1 MRKLV
6 LISVMTS
13 LLVAVGVLGIMVA
26 VAYYYS
32 PPTPAWFTGSTEDK
46 VGKLALIQPSY
57 ADLMLWT
64 GIRLNELFVAGT
76 SGKWAYAKHQATKI
90 QETLGKAAIVDPTKR
105 EGINGLLSAN
115 YPGLIEATESRNP
128 EHFKAAFSRLYASC
142 NTCHFS
148 HAVPF
153 APLVPTTSISPV
165 TSGSAELWQDIQKSL
180 RQEEGK
186 KLQPQPTKK

>member
-6 LISVMTS
+6 LVSVMTS
-13 LLVAVGVLGIMVA
+13 LLVVGGILSIMVA
-26 VAYYYS
+26 VGYYYG

-46 VGKLALIQPSY
+46 VGKLGLIQPSY

-76 SGKWAYAKHQATKI
+76 TGKWAYAKHQAIKI
-90 QETLGKAAIVDPTKR
+90 QETLEKAAIVDPTKR

-115 YPGLIEATESRNP
+115 YPGIIEATESANS
-128 EHFKAAFSRLYASC
+128 EHFKAAFSRFYASC
-142 NTCHFS
+142 TTCHFS

-165 TSGSAELWQDIQKSL
+165 TSGSAGLWQEIQKSL
-180 RQEEGK
+180 RKEEEK
-186 KLQPQPTKK
+186 KLQPEPTKK

>member
-6 LISVMTS
+6 LISVITS
-13 LLVAVGVLGIMVA
+13 VLVAGGILGIMVA
-26 VAYYYS
+26 VGYYYS

-46 VGKLALIQPSY
+46 VGKLGLIQPSY

-76 SGKWAYAKHQATKI
+76 SGKWAYAKHQAIKI
-90 QETLGKAAIVDPTKR
+90 QETLEKAAIVDPTKR

-115 YPGLIEATESRNP
+115 YPGIIEATEARNP
-128 EHFKAAFSRLYASC
+128 EHFKAAFSRLYGSC
-142 NTCHFS
+142 TTCHFN
-148 HAVPF
+148 HQVPF

-165 TSGSAELWQDIQKSL
+165 TSGSAALWQEIQKSL
-180 RQEEGK
+180 RQEEEK
-186 KLQPQPTKK
+186 KLQQEQKK

>member
-13 LLVAVGVLGIMVA
+13 ILAAFGVLGIMVA
-26 VAYYYS
+26 VGYYYS

-46 VGKLALIQPSY
+46 VGKLGLIQPSY

-64 GIRLNELFVAGT
+64 GIRLNELFLAGT
-76 SGKWAYAKHQATKI
+76 TGKWAYARHQAIKI
-90 QETLGKAAIVDPTKR
+90 QETLEKAAIVDPTRK

-115 YPGLIEATESRNP
+115 YPALIQATESNNP

-142 NTCHFS
+142 TNCHFHNS
-148 HAVPF
+148 VPF

-180 RQEEGK
+180 RQEEEK
-186 KLQPQPTKK
+186 KLQKEQKKQ

>member
-6 LISVMTS
+6 LVSVMTS
-13 LLVAVGVLGIMVA
+13 LLVVGGILSIIVAVG
-26 VAYYYS
+26 YYYS

-46 VGKLALIQPSY
+46 VGKLGLIQPSY

-76 SGKWAYAKHQATKI
+76 TGKWAYAKHQAIKI
-90 QETLGKAAIVDPTKR
+90 QETLEKAAIVDPTKR

-115 YPGLIEATESRNP
+115 YPGIIEATESANP
-128 EHFKAAFSRLYASC
+128 EHFKAAFSRFYASC
-142 NTCHFS
+142 TTCHFS

-165 TSGSAELWQDIQKSL
+165 TSGSAGLWQEIQKSL
-180 RQEEGK
+180 RKEEEK
-186 KLQPQPTKK
+186 KLQPEPTKK